1 MKYSD
6 RGNAHMQLDYYIPT
20 GAPIINHETGEITT
34 ATETHYGQYP
44 YPNNS
49 DTSMGGYFGDKGS
62 AKGEGFQYQ
71 KTSFTK
77 VKNIT
82 LGYTLPKNVVSKA
95 GIRNLRVYMNI
106 LNPFC
111 FT

>member
-1 MKYSD
+1 MSRVY
-6 RGNAHMQLDYYIPT
+6 GLT
-20 GAPIINHETGEITT
+20 PIIDHATGEITT
-34 ATETHYGQYP
+34 ATETHYGKYP

-49 DTSMGGYFGDKGS
+49 DNTFGGYFGDKGS

-82 LGYTLPKNVVSKA
+82 LGYTLPKNVVNKA
-95 GIRNLRVYMNI
+95 GIHNLRVYMNI
-106 LNPFC
+106 LNPE
-111 FT
+111 

>member
-1 MKYSD
+1 MKYGD
-6 RGNAHMQLDYYIPT
+6 RGNAHMQLDYYIPK
-20 GAPIINHETGEITT
+20 GAPIIDHATGEITT
-34 ATETHYGQYP
+34 TTETHYGKYP

-82 LGYTLPKNVVSKA
+82 RRFPVSEDLFHQ
-95 GIRNLRVYMNI
+95 G
-106 LNPFC
+106 
-111 FT
+111 